1 MTIITRTLATLLAT
15 AVIAFGSLTG
25 CTAQGDN
32 LMPCALDPANA
43 ARFTCGD
50 TDYTVLDDAASAE
63 EIGTRIGAL
72 HVNAAVDAQ
81 GRIVAQQS
89 LADTLKL
96 DMSAL
101 ADAAANAVGIVSF
114 VNVYEPAAAASAAR
128 NGAPA
133 PLLIVDVNGAQ
144 HRAIPTAEL
153 TADER
158 PLDPVALATAA
169 TDAPSS
175 FSVDPDNAARIVT
188 DRTTYEVSDQPAAD
202 ETLGDLLGMVAASVT
217 YEVDTLRPLTHDELT
232 ALDWSGEN
240 ADERAARFYGEVRA
254 LADTD
259 FSQAIAVEVDGVF
272 CQAFAR

>member
-1 MTIITRTLATLLAT
+1 MTIFTRTLTTLLAA
-15 AVIAFGSLTG
+15 AVIAFGSLAG
-25 CTAQGDN
+25 CTAQSHN

-50 TDYTVLDDAASAE
+50 TDYTVLDDAALAE

-128 NGAPA
+128 DGAPA

>member
-1 MTIITRTLATLLAT
+1 MTIFTRTLATLLAA
-15 AVIAFGSLTG
+15 AVIAFGSLAG

-32 LMPCALDPANA
+32 LVPCALDPANA

-50 TDYTVLDDAASAE
+50 TGYTVLDGTASAE

-81 GRIVAQQS
+81 GRVIAQQS

-128 NGAPA
+128 DGAPA

-175 FSVDPDNAARIVT
+175 FSVDPENAARIVT

-217 YEVDTLRPLTHDELT
+217 YDTLRPLTRDELT

-272 CQAFAR
+272 YQAFAR